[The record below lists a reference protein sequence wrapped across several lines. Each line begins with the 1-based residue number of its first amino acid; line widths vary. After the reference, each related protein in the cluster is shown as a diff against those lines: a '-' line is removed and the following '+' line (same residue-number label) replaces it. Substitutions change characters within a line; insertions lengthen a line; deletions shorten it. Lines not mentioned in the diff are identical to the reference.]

1 MAEFKIDEKWIAE
14 HKPVYQEDF
23 KKMSYKERLDLYNN
37 NRELYESLASSE
49 KMKHQTHNHS
59 EALQSL
65 SNKAQKTMIIRK
77 G

>member
-49 KMKHQTHNHS
+49 KMK
-59 EALQSL
+59 
-65 SNKAQKTMIIRK
+65 K
-77 G
+77 GKG